1 MNAKTFSIN
10 CLICVSAHPL
20 NLPVSSL
27 KASDGDSGSNAEIS
41 YTISSGNDDGAF
53 SLDAR
58 YSLGLG
64 QSAETRAPK

>member
-1 MNAKTFSIN
+1 MQKSITIN
-10 CLICVSAHPL
+10 CSVCISAHPL